1 MAEPGN
7 PADDRDVQRAYVRRW
22 QETARIVDELR
33 NARLREVDTALAI
46 RALAG
51 AYTAARLRAPARTE
65 SGLVE
70 QQRWFQRAHPHAR
83 PD

>member
-1 MAEPGN
+1 MGGPGSF
-7 PADDRDVQRAYVRRW
+7 ADDCDAQRAYVRRW

-33 NARLREVDTALAI
+33 GARLREVDTALAI

-51 AYTAARLRAPARTE
+51 AYAAARLRSPPRTE

-70 QQRWFQRAHPHAR
+70 QQRWFRRAHPHAR